1 MRRKILKKFIKESID
16 HHSILKIAKKQAT
29 SPDQT
34 VKIETLHQNIAHLTS
49 CLKELETRSI
59 RVVNKFNK
67 HNIENYDSIL
77 LPLCKSIESLNL
89 SLEET
94 QNQIKSQVGD
104 FEPED
109 VNYLKSHLL
118 ENYIKN
124 QVIYY
129 NEIDYLF
136 ESILNKNKR
145 IDENI
150 LKNIKNFVSNTTP
163 LEKILILAIGATGVL
178 GTQIGKNTSS
188 SPKEEKVITKTAQAI
203 KNPNSKSIPDGIITS
218 FKERIKNNNYNKL
231 TGKEISAIKNF
242 IGIEDNNVNQKNQ
255 ENPLVLLFQELLSS
269 SENLSE
275 DDLEDLSLNKESI
288 EADLGINKFNSLE
301 EWSQNVL
308 TGENDDVISLFRQP
322 VKLQTHD
329 NEIDLFSQEGVYEI
343 EASERK
349 RIKEDIQEIL
359 NFLSKQN
366 ASPKIKKLFAALGAL
381 KMCGALDGQDI
392 NQEYIDR
399 ANEKVGAGAKEVLGK
414 YITNTAIDFT
424 GFDNLEYE

>member
-16 HHSILKIAKKQAT
+16 HQSILKIAKKQAT
-29 SPDQT
+29 NPDQT

-67 HNIENYDSIL
+67 HSIENYDSIL

-104 FEPED
+104 FKSED
-109 VNYLKSHLL
+109 VSYLKNSLL

-129 NEIDYLF
+129 NEIDHLF

-178 GTQIGKNTSS
+178 GTQILKNIES
-188 SPKEEKVITKTAQAI
+188 
-203 KNPNSKSIPDGIITS
+203 NPNIERVVNSISDKIVNHNIPDGVEFK
-218 FKERIKNNNYNKL
+218 FKERIKKNDFSQL
-231 TGKEISAIKNF
+231 TFEEISAIKSVF
-242 IGIEDNNVNQKNQ
+242 GIEDNNVNQENQ
-255 ENPLVLLFQELLSS
+255 ENPLVLLFQELLSNS
-269 SENLSE
+269 LNLSE
-275 DDLEDLSLNKESI
+275 DVLEDLSLNKESI
-288 EADLGINKFNSLE
+288 EADLGINKFNSFE

-308 TGENDDVISLFRQP
+308 TGENDDIISFFRQP
-322 VKLQTHD
+322 MKLEQSED
-329 NEIDLFSQEGVYEI
+329 ENDLFAREGINEINPAQREAFKKSVQEKI
-343 EASERK
+343 
-349 RIKEDIQEIL
+349 
-359 NFLSKQN
+359 NFLKTQN
-366 ASPKIKKLFAALGAL
+366 ASPKIKKLFLALGAL
-381 KMCGALDGQDI
+381 KICGALDDSDI

-399 ANEKVGAGAKEVLGK
+399 ASQEVGEEAKEVLGK
-414 YITNTAIDFT
+414 YVTNTAYAFT
-424 GFDNLEYE
+424 EFDNLEYK